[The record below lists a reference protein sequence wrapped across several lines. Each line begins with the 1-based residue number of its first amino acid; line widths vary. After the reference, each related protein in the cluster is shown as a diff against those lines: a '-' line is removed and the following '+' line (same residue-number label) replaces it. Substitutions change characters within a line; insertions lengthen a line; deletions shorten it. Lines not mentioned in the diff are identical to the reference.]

1 MMVGL
6 VAVAVTVAGTVTV
19 VAVTV
24 AVTVAGTVTVVAV
37 ATKQLNTND
46 ARPLISGLVESAR
59 C

>member
-1 MMVGL
+1 MLMMVGL
-6 VAVAVTVAGTVTV
+6 VA
-19 VAVTV
+19 V

>member
-1 MMVGL
+1 MLMMVGL
-6 VAVAVTVAGTVTV
+6 VAVAVA

-24 AVTVAGTVTVVAV
+24 AVVAV
-37 ATKQLNTND
+37 AIKQLNTND